1 MKYIITE
8 FQYLNLMESVE
19 GKSEITERC
28 WKGYTQKGMK
38 TMFGKRYPNCVKIK
52 KKKKVNESDED
63 FGEVVV
69 SKKIFD
75 RVFDDLNAENDGKGY
90 VRWLL
95 PDIPE
100 GLDDDAFDN
109 YVAFSKNHYGRLWIS
124 DCGLYHKLEFVKT
137 FLGINEE
144 DFYRLLVNYLNDKF
158 SDVVGDRPVRDVGT
172 HYC

>member
-8 FQYLNLMESVE
+8 SQYLELLESE
-19 GKSEITERC
+19 
-28 WKGYTQKGMK
+28 
-38 TMFGKRYPNCVKIK
+38 
-52 KKKKVNESDED
+52 ED

-100 GLDDDAFDN
+100 GLDDEALDN

-124 DCGLYHKLEFVKT
+124 DC
-137 FLGINEE
+137 
-144 DFYRLLVNYLNDKF
+144 
-158 SDVVGDRPVRDVGT
+158 
-172 HYC
+172 